1 MGQSNKPPT
10 IVWATAPTAI
20 IQIPP
25 GPKILDGWVAG
36 DIPPDGQVNWFWNGV
51 SRAADYAVDLVAQA
65 SDSYVTA
72 GLAVT
77 PTGPPSSTDIRVAIG
92 TAIADGQEVE
102 LTVAEIVPVGIAAGA
117 AAVGTVRPVLIS
129 IDGTGTIIK
138 TGYGSFASDAAGL
151 REVFTQMPDPSPA
164 EARLAVVL
172 VRESGQTAFTGADI
186 VSVQQTQPISGG
198 VIQDRSIRGI
208 SHLVPPLVLSR
219 DSLNTG
225 VPTRCIL
232 TMDLQTKDG
241 DAYPIGPAVPVD
253 ADLLI
258 QVRRRIQLDA
268 LTGDFPGLA
277 SDITADFFV
286 EPNEVVTSNPNP
298 QPFDSPGSAVVIE
311 VRQAGSVILTAS
323 GDGGGFWNWFGTVPL
338 LTTISP
344 NQIEVYIY
352 RKASQAATD
361 YIVEFSSS
369 LGPKSVEVVTLPAT

>member
-77 PTGPPSSTDIRVAIG
+77 PTAPPSSTDIRVAIG

-138 TGYGSFASDAAGL
+138 TGYGSFPSDAAGL
-151 REVFTQMPDPSPA
+151 REVFTQMPDPSPQ

-172 VRESGQTAFTGADI
+172 VREPGQTVFGAADI

-219 DSLNTG
+219 DSLNTA

-232 TMDLQTKDG
+232 TMDLETKEG

-258 QVRRRIQLDA
+258 QVRRRIQLNA
-268 LTGDFPGLA
+268 LTSDFPGLA
-277 SDITADFFV
+277 ADITADFFV
-286 EPNEVVTSNPNP
+286 EPNDVTTNPNP

-323 GDGGGFWNWFGTVPL
+323 GDGGGFWSWFGTVPL

-361 YIVEFSSS
+361 YIIELSTS